1 MRKAVAQG
9 GFSLVELIVTI
20 AIFAVAAA
28 GIFGSM
34 SFALAHQSDSIIRTK
49 EEALA
54 RSYFEQISARKY
66 DELTPEGG
74 VPKCNPCSSDSA
86 FDDGE
91 ARANF
96 DDVDDFDAL
105 DESPPRSDDGSVMA
119 DFPGYRVQVDV
130 RYLAAAEQTLF
141 GFTSSEDAKV
151 VEISVQAPGAR
162 ARTFTAVRANF

>member
-1 MRKAVAQG
+1 MYRGKKAS
-9 GFSLVELIVTI
+9 GFSLVELIVAI

-34 SFALAHQSDSIIRTK
+34 SFALGHQSDAIIRTK

-74 VPKCNPCSSDSA
+74 VPRCAPCSLESA

-91 ARANF
+91 TRANY
-96 DDVDDFDAL
+96 DDVDDFDGL
-105 DESPPRSDDGSVMA
+105 DETPPRSDDGTVMTE
-119 DFPGYRVQVDV
+119 FPGYRVQIDV
-130 RYLAAAEQTLF
+130 RYLDAAEQTLL
-141 GFTSSEDAKV
+141 GMMAAEDAKI
-151 VEISVQAPGAR
+151 VEISVQAPGGR
-162 ARTFTAVRANF
+162 SRTFTSVRANF

>member
-1 MRKAVAQG
+1 MRKIASQT

-74 VPKCNPCSSDSA
+74 VPKCSPCSSDSA

-91 ARANF
+91 VRANF
-96 DDVDDFDAL
+96 DDVDDFDGL
-105 DESPPRSDDGSVMA
+105 DESPPRSDDGTVMA
-119 DFPGYRVQVDV
+119 NFPGYRVQVDV
-130 RYLAAAEQTLF
+130 RYLLAAEQTLLGF
-141 GFTSSEDAKV
+141 GSSEDAKV
-151 VEISVQAPGAR
+151 IEILVQAPGSSVKS
-162 ARTFTAVRANF
+162 FTTLRANF